1 MARLPERARG
11 LLHELR
17 DLTVSQKLSIALGA
31 LLVVLSLAW
40 LAQWAATPE
49 MVPLL
54 AQDLR
59 PEEAQ
64 QVQAALEMMN
74 EPARVQGS
82 RVYVRAAAN
91 RQALLA
97 QLQMHDKLPSDT
109 SVSFDA
115 LVKEANPWISQEENN
130 KRWTVALQTEIRRV
144 LMQFEGVR
152 DAYVF
157 LNLNTQKR
165 GFSRSD
171 PAASASV
178 TLIMKNGESVPRL
191 LALAAAR
198 LVSGA
203 VRGLPLRNVQV
214 VDGKGAV
221 ALDWEQEEA
230 GTTTALERLR
240 REVEQRVAEKIRGQ
254 IAFDPGL
261 RVSVRVELD
270 PTARESDSR
279 LLTEGVETSRSGRE
293 RKTTRSGRSG
303 QPGVQ
308 PNVGAAAGG
317 GQTEERTEETETE
330 SRSEPGVEHKREQT
344 APGEVREIYAAVN
357 VSYSALVAIFKRA
370 NPDKGEPSPQDVDAV
385 FKAQAEKIV
394 NQVKKLVKPQ
404 EAGQVAVDWYY
415 DEPQGPL
422 PQAGPV
428 ESTAGALTDALQ
440 RYGPVSGLALLA
452 LAALGLM
459 FRMARSSIG
468 AESFGLELGLTQ
480 EAIEAAKRANAA
492 AAAAAAATA
501 AAQASAAATRS
512 AATSGAA
519 SEPPPDPLGKVIFGR
534 AAEGLLEAQ
543 EVDEGTV
550 QLRNMLEQVAGMVNK
565 DPDTVAALIDHWID
579 RPWRG

>member
-11 LLHELR
+11 WLHELR
-17 DLTVSQKLSIALGA
+17 DLSVSQKLSIGLGA
-31 LLVVLSLAW
+31 LLVLLSLAW
-40 LAQWAATPE
+40 LGQWAATPE

-59 PEEAQ
+59 PEEVQ

-74 EPARVQGS
+74 EPVRVRGS

-109 SVSFDA
+109 SVGFDA
-115 LVKEANPWISQEENN
+115 LVREANPWISQEENN

-144 LMQFEGVR
+144 LTQFEGVR

-165 GFSRSD
+165 GFSRNE
-171 PAASASV
+171 PPASAGV
-178 TLIMKNGESVPRL
+178 TLIMKNGESVPRP

-198 LVSGA
+198 LVCGA

-214 VDGKGAV
+214 VDGRGLV

-230 GTTTALERLR
+230 GTSSALERLR
-240 REVEQRVAEKIRGQ
+240 RELEQRVAEKIRGQ
-254 IAFDPGL
+254 IAFDPHL

-270 PTARESDSR
+270 PTARETDSR
-279 LLTEGVETSRSGRE
+279 VPTEGVETSRSGRE
-293 RKTTRSGRSG
+293 RKTSRTGRSG

-317 GQTEERTEETETE
+317 GQSEERTEETETE

-344 APGEVREIYAAVN
+344 APGEVREIFAAVN
-357 VSYSALVAIFKRA
+357 VSHSALVAIFKRT
-370 NPDKGEPSPQDVDAV
+370 NPDKGEPSLQDVEAV

-404 EAGQVAVDWYY
+404 EAEQVAVDWYY
-415 DEPQGPL
+415 DGPQGAL
-422 PQAGPV
+422 EQSGTLEA
-428 ESTAGALTDALQ
+428 STGVLSDALQ
-440 RYGPVSGLALLA
+440 RYGPPSGLALLA
-452 LAALGLM
+452 VLALGLM
-459 FRMARSSIG
+459 FRMARSSMG
-468 AESFGLELGLTQ
+468 SESLAPELGLTR
-480 EAIEAAKRANAA
+480 EAIEAARRAGP
-492 AAAAAAATA
+492 ATA
-501 AAQASAAATRS
+501 AAVPAAQVGAAATPGGVVLGS
-512 AATSGAA
+512 AP
-519 SEPPPDPLGKVIFGR
+519 EPPPVPLEKVVLGR
-534 AAEGLLEAQ
+534 AAEGVLEAQ

-550 QLRNMLEQVAGMVNK
+550 QLRNMLEQVAGMVDK
-565 DPDTVAALIDHWID
+565 DPDSVAVLISHWLD
-579 RPWRG
+579 RS